1 LPPEYHGNRN
11 VIRNLFAHHGS
22 LRMTAIGLAAFL
34 IGLFGVWLDID
45 RNGVTGAEWAGLML
59 SMATLGAVLMGVEY
73 LRS

>member
-1 LPPEYHGNRN
+1 
-11 VIRNLFAHHGS
+11 
-22 LRMTAIGLAAFL
+22 MTAIGLAAFL